1 MYNNTT
7 KFLSFIDKV
16 FFLKKFKIFIIFTFL
31 FNFNQ
36 LFADDNFKLFLN
48 DFLTQKVSKNYDK
61 TIINDLKK
69 NSYFIKRVVEL
80 DRSQPEFT
88 LSLNQYLNKAVSAN
102 RIKKAKKLYKEN
114 YSLLKKIENYYK
126 VQPRFIVA
134 LWGIETD
141 FGRYTGSFKVIPSLL
156 TLIYDGRRA
165 KYF

>member
-1 MYNNTT
+1 MITAGVDEVGRGC
-7 KFLSFIDKV
+7 LAGPVVSAAV
-16 FFLKKFKIFIIFTFL
+16 VLKKSINLNLLKDSKKIS
-31 FNFNQ
+31 FN
-36 LFADDNFKLFLN
+36 KREE
-48 DFLTQKVSKNYDK
+48 VSEN
-61 TIINDLKK
+61 IKK

-102 RIKKAKKLYKEN
+102 RIKKAKKLYKDN
-114 YSLLKKIENYYK
+114 YTLLKKIETYYK

-156 TLIYDGRRA
+156 TIIYD
-165 KYF
+165 